1 MMTAPAGTYN
11 ITADQGATFTRQ
23 LTWKDS
29 AGSAVN
35 LTGYTARMQLRQ
47 SIDASG
53 AAVLSLTTENNR
65 IVLGGTAGTIDLS
78 VTATTMETVSPYTY
92 VYDLELITG
101 SVVTR
106 LVQGTFEV
114 RGEVTR

>member
-1 MMTAPAGTYN
+1 MSAPAGTYN

-23 LTWKDS
+23 LTWKNA
-29 AGSAVN
+29 AGSAID
-35 LTGYTARMQLRQ
+35 LTSYTARMQVRS
-47 SIDASG
+47 SIDAAG
-53 AAVLSLTTENNR
+53 AAVLDLTTENSR
-65 IVLGGTAGTIDLS
+65 IVLGGTAGTINLAVNAASMGS
-78 VTATTMETVSPYTY
+78 VDSGMY
-92 VYDLELITG
+92 VYDLEMVLG

>member
-1 MMTAPAGTYN
+1 MAAPAGTYN
-11 ITADQGATFTRQ
+11 IITDQGATFTRE

-35 LTGYTARMQLRQ
+35 LTAYTARMQVRSQ
-47 SIDASG
+47 IDATG
-53 AAVLSLTTENNR
+53 AAVLELTTENNR
-65 IVLGGTAGTIDLS
+65 IVLCGTAGSIILTVPATAMGS
-78 VTATTMETVSPYTY
+78 VTAATY
-92 VYDLELITG
+92 AYDLELVSGI
-101 SVVTR
+101 VVTR

>member
-1 MMTAPAGTYN
+1 MSAPAGTYN

-35 LTGYTARMQLRQ
+35 LTGYTARMQLRS

-53 AAVLSLTTENNR
+53 AAVLDLTTENNR

-78 VTATTMETVSPYTY
+78 VSASTMGSVSPATY
-92 VYDLELITG
+92 VYDLEMVSGL
-101 SVVTR
+101 VVTR

>member
-1 MMTAPAGTYN
+1 MTAPAGTYN
-11 ITADQGATFTRQ
+11 IVADQGATFSRQ
-23 LTWKDS
+23 LTWKDT

-35 LTGYTARMQLRQ
+35 LTGYTGRMQLRSQ
-47 SIDASG
+47 IDATG
-53 AAVLSLTTENNR
+53 AAVLELTTENNR

-78 VTATTMETVSPYTY
+78 VAATAMADVVASTY
-92 VYDLELITG
+92 VYDLELVSG